1 MPGLELMGIEE
12 QSEILDIFNRGNGVM
27 FRHGFDQLR
36 NGVFKVKSFEEAFA
50 EKMGVGHAL
59 AVSSGTAALKVA
71 IEAGGVRAGDEV
83 ITQAFT
89 FVATAEAIIECGATP
104 IIAEIDNTL
113 NIDPSNIETLITS
126 RTKAIIV
133 VHMLGTPVDMDAVI
147 KIAKKHSLKVI
158 EDTAWGCG
166 GSYNGKKL
174 GTIGDVGTFSFDYAK
189 AMTTGEGGMV
199 VTNNH
204 SIDANARAYHDHGHE
219 NNPTVPRW
227 EDTRKSSGFNYRMS
241 EMQGAV
247 GLAQLKKLDQIISAQ
262 RQTAGRLAEVIATF
276 QKVNLRPSPAGSFET
291 FDALVFQTASKE
303 AALRCRSALV
313 KNGYGTKILPE
324 AVTWHFAKTWDHM
337 PLLVAGAGGTLKN
350 KLENSAAIL
359 SKCVSLP
366 ISLKMTDAMPQILS
380 KSLQEAL

>member
-1 MPGLELMGIEE
+1 
-12 QSEILDIFNRGNGVM
+12 
-27 FRHGFDQLR
+27 
-36 NGVFKVKSFEEAFA
+36 
-50 EKMGVGHAL
+50 
-59 AVSSGTAALKVA
+59 
-71 IEAGGVRAGDEV
+71 
-83 ITQAFT
+83 
-89 FVATAEAIIECGATP
+89 
-104 IIAEIDNTL
+104 
-113 NIDPSNIETLITS
+113 
-126 RTKAIIV
+126 
-133 VHMLGTPVDMDAVI
+133 
-147 KIAKKHSLKVI
+147 
-158 EDTAWGCG
+158 
-166 GSYNGKKL
+166 
-174 GTIGDVGTFSFDYAK
+174 
-189 AMTTGEGGMV
+189 
-199 VTNNH
+199 
-204 SIDANARAYHDHGHE
+204 
-219 NNPTVPRW
+219 
-227 EDTRKSSGFNYRMS
+227 
-241 EMQGAV
+241 MQGAV